1 MPLAR
6 SLTSVALVAL
16 SASACA
22 ATALAATALAA
33 GPERAGW
40 PVPVPVVTPGVVSTP
55 GHQPGRAGAEPDTT
69 RLANPSTGTRLAA
82 RGDAVVLASR
92 GSDADTPD
100 ADTWHVDQTTEGVR
114 VRNTATDRC
123 LTGPATDVRPGARV
137 GLRACDGAADQRWAL
152 RPSGDG
158 GWTLAHGANRHLVLG
173 VGYEGDRPATAVLA
187 PAAPDPHPEH
197 VWAADDH

>member
-6 SLTSVALVAL
+6 SLTSAALVAL

-22 ATALAATALAA
+22 ATAFAATALAA

-40 PVPVPVVTPGVVSTP
+40 PVPVPVVTPSVVSTP

-69 RLANPSTGTRLAA
+69 RLANPSTGTRLTA
-82 RGDAVVLASR
+82 RGDAVVLTSR
-92 GSDADTPD
+92 GSDADTWD
-100 ADTWHVDQTTEGVR
+100 VDQTTEGVR
-114 VRNTATDRC
+114 VRNTATGRC
-123 LTGPATDVRPGARV
+123 LTGPATDVRPGERV

-173 VGYEGDRPATAVLA
+173 VGYDGDRPTTAVLA
-187 PAAPDPHPEH
+187 PATPDPHPEH

>member
-6 SLTSVALVAL
+6 SLTSGALLAL

-22 ATALAATALAA
+22 ATAFATTALAA

-55 GHQPGRAGAEPDTT
+55 GHQPGRTGAEPDTT

-82 RGDAVVLASR
+82 RGDAVVLTRS
-92 GSDADTPD
+92 SDADTWD
-100 ADTWHVDQTTEGVR
+100 VDQTTEGVR
-114 VRNTATDRC
+114 VRDTATGRC

-158 GWTLAHGANRHLVLG
+158 GWTLAHGANRRLVLG
-173 VGYEGDRPATAVLA
+173 VGYDGDRPATAVLA
-187 PAAPDPHPEH
+187 PATPDPHPEH

>member
-123 LTGPATDVRPGARV
+123 LTGPATDVRPRARSAAGAMAPRPA
-137 GLRACDGAADQRWAL
+137 RACARAATAA
-152 RPSGDG
+152 G
-158 GWTLAHGANRHLVLG
+158 LAHGANCHLVLG
-173 VGYEGDRPATAVLA
+173 VGYEGDRPATAVRARRPGPA
-187 PAAPDPHPEH
+187 PGARLGG
-197 VWAADDH
+197 